1 MEMLEMN
8 ICIKHVGARDIY
20 YQVYDVNYL
29 MEMLEMNISNM
40 LELEKYIT
48 RFMMEMNRWKCW

>member
-40 LELEKYIT
+40 LELEGCTKAVLHPASDART
-48 RFMMEMNRWKCW
+48 L